1 MNGKNRS
8 YILGIAGGYLIYL
21 AYQLFENLNNPEAGM
36 SPVVRI
42 LFISLFVLLGIG
54 LMVYAFRI
62 WKVADREERENKDK
76 ETAEDNTNALK

>member
-1 MNGKNRS
+1 
-8 YILGIAGGYLIYL
+8 
-21 AYQLFENLNNPEAGM
+21 M